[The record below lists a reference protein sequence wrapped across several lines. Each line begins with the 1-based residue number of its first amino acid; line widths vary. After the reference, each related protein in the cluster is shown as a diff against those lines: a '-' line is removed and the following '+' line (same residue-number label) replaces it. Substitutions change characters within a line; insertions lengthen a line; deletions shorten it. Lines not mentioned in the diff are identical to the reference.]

1 MRAVHLQTEYLTEP
15 VGIDIVKPRFYW
27 NCTGGLSQIAYQITV
42 KKEEEVLWDS
52 GKVQSSSMTHILYEG
67 RPLKSRERLIW
78 TVIVWDENGLPGE
91 PSESFFEMGLLET
104 GDWKASW
111 IAGDVAL
118 KKHKRYPAD
127 CFCKT
132 FRLSKQVK
140 RARLYITACGLY
152 EAMLNGNR
160 VGEFALAPGARTT
173 GSGAVSD
180 L

>member
-1 MRAVHLQTEYLTEP
+1 MCIR
-15 VGIDIVKPRFYW
+15 
-27 NCTGGLSQIAYQITV
+27 
-42 KKEEEVLWDS
+42 DS
-52 GKVQSSSMTHILYEG
+52 
-67 RPLKSRERLIW
+67 LIW

-91 PSESFFEMGLLET
+91 PSESFFEMGLLEP

-140 RARLYITACGLY
+140 RARLYITCLLYTSSTACYRYG
-152 EAMLNGNR
+152 G
-160 VGEFALAPGARTT
+160 
-173 GSGAVSD
+173 SD
-180 L
+180 LLF

>member
-1 MRAVHLQTEYLTEP
+1 
-15 VGIDIVKPRFYW
+15 
-27 NCTGGLSQIAYQITV
+27 
-42 KKEEEVLWDS
+42 
-52 GKVQSSSMTHILYEG
+52 MTHILYEG

-91 PSESFFEMGLLET
+91 PSESFFEMGLLEL

-160 VGEFALAPGARTT
+160 VGEFALAPGCTDYRKRLQYQTYDVT
-173 GSGAVSD
+173 GGWRGPTAGGAAGRRLVQRICGMLWADEPLWPTDEITVSAGG
-180 L
+180 LLCGRRQ